1 MIVLQVRDVSGL
13 IHLKH
18 DSLQS
23 EDTVSRIT
31 LISEIEKI
39 QINTPSA
46 QEGLQATGTFTES
59 KKVVRRTMEHLA
71 VEDGNGNKI
80 PLNNPLL
87 YLLAKLNSHF
97 GKVNIAQ
104 GS

>member
-46 QEGLQATGTFTES
+46 QEGLQATGTFT
-59 KKVVRRTMEHLA
+59 
-71 VEDGNGNKI
+71 
-80 PLNNPLL
+80 
-87 YLLAKLNSHF
+87 
-97 GKVNIAQ
+97 
-104 GS
+104 